1 MPPIVDRPEVEA
13 LTRRLVDAR
22 GRVLAARPQGMVTTG
37 DVEPAL
43 LEIVLAELSEVLPDL
58 DREDLA
64 TWRWLCGWEEHT
76 VARLV
81 CMLQRAH
88 GTPMRGVMWCVAHD
102 GVADECNDGTTCD
115 RADDSKPCDLR
126 ELAYGPPTRP
136 DQGRQE
142 VGRG

>member
-1 MPPIVDRPEVEA
+1 VPPIVDRPEVEA

-58 DREDLA
+58 DREDRA

-88 GTPMRGVMWCVAHD
+88 AR
-102 GVADECNDGTTCD
+102 
-115 RADDSKPCDLR
+115 
-126 ELAYGPPTRP
+126 
-136 DQGRQE
+136 GRQE